1 LVSVKGKTKIINN
14 ARSSTLIIITIYSDY
29 IAYQR
34 PTLLV
39 LSIKYFIMFLKFIS
53 FTKNLDCEIQKLDSI
68 DYQVIV
74 FRVKDFTDECDFLF
88 KSSDNSYKVK

>member
-1 LVSVKGKTKIINN
+1 
-14 ARSSTLIIITIYSDY
+14 
-29 IAYQR
+29 
-34 PTLLV
+34 
-39 LSIKYFIMFLKFIS
+39 MFLKFIS

-74 FRVKDFTDECDFLF
+74 FRVKNFIDECDLLF